1 MLINNIDYEIPRF
14 SSGEMKLRH
23 KELQKLVKDNCVK
36 ILYNGQISF
45 LELML
50 IIEYY
55 KSQNTRVELTLSYLP
70 YQRMD
75 KNNEIE
81 VTTIELV
88 AHIIN
93 SLKLDKLFVCE
104 PHCSLQNF
112 NNVNKISL
120 IDSLFEKIKNDI
132 NITKSD
138 KICFPDMGAKNKY
151 ENLASNYIYFEKK
164 RALSTG
170 LIDSFQMIGN
180 LNDTKRVVIIDDIIS
195 TGDTIQNIVDN
206 ISKDIDIYIVCGHF
220 ENNKY
225 NLRLT
230 QNPQI
235 KAIYTSNSLNKKQF
249 GNLKVFDIKDLI

>member
-14 SSGEMKLRH
+14 SSGEMKLRR

-50 IIEYY
+50 LIEYY

-132 NITKSD
+132 NVTKSD

-206 ISKDIDIYIVCGHF
+206 ISKDIEIYIVCGHF

>member
-1 MLINNIDYEIPRF
+1 
-14 SSGEMKLRH
+14 
-23 KELQKLVKDNCVK
+23 
-36 ILYNGQISF
+36 
-45 LELML
+45 
-50 IIEYY
+50 
-55 KSQNTRVELTLSYLP
+55 
-70 YQRMD
+70 
-75 KNNEIE
+75 
-81 VTTIELV
+81 
-88 AHIIN
+88 
-93 SLKLDKLFVCE
+93 
-104 PHCSLQNF
+104 
-112 NNVNKISL
+112 
-120 IDSLFEKIKNDI
+120 
-132 NITKSD
+132 
-138 KICFPDMGAKNKY
+138 MGAKNKY
-151 ENLASNYIYFEKK
+151 GNLASNYIYFEKK

-206 ISKDIDIYIVCGHF
+206 ISKDIEIYIVCGHF